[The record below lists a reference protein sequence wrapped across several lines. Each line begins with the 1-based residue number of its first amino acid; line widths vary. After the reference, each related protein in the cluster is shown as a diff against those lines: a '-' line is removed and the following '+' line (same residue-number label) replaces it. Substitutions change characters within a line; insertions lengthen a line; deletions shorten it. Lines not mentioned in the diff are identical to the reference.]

1 MLADIERIIEAKE
14 KVPSY
19 VYRNA
24 WRALLPSSLNCHQV
38 VFLCIG
44 TNRCTGDAYAP
55 LVGTYLKDRGYKNVY
70 GTIDQPVHHLNLP
83 ETVEQIPPDKKIIA
97 IDAAL
102 GRMNHVGYLF
112 LEEGPISP
120 GSGVGKKITPVG
132 DYHIKGIVNI
142 NAGFQNQLLLMST
155 QLDLVMDMAKQTA
168 FLLGWLFPKSVRQE
182 AHMN

>member
-1 MLADIERIIEAKE
+1 MIAEIKSRIDSKQ

-24 WRALLPSSLNCHQV
+24 WSSLIPSSLHYDNT

-44 TNRCTGDAYAP
+44 TNRSTGDAYGP
-55 LVGTYLKDRGYKNVY
+55 LVGTYLNERGYKNVL
-70 GTIDQPVHHLNLP
+70 GTINQPVHHLNLK
-83 ETVEQIPPDKKIIA
+83 ETIEQIPPDKKIIA

-102 GRMNHVGYLF
+102 GRIDHVGYLF
-112 LEEGPISP
+112 CAEGPLSP
-120 GSGVGKKITPVG
+120 GSGVGKEIPPVG

-142 NAGFQNQLLLMST
+142 NAGFQNQMLLMCT

-168 FLLGWLFPKSVRQE
+168 FLLGWLFPKPKT
-182 AHMN
+182 N